1 MSPGITVQ
9 CDQPT
14 IRSAVQQYL
23 DEGRLHPPVPLTLE
37 IEVGEVPPVPLDSAP
52 PFHQPQLVFYPG
64 TRPGSLTIVWETA
77 PAQARLENGSGRA
90 RVILSPAAADR
101 LPECQ
106 TGFLMMTVVFLLRR
120 FGWHHVHGATAVDRR
135 GRGWLMAG
143 NSQVGKSTTTAF
155 LASRGW
161 PVGTDD
167 IAFLVPSAGRV
178 AVHAF
183 RSRIGLRPGGLELLA
198 VSGGVFQPRR
208 GKTVF
213 WPEELGGT
221 WVERIEPE
229 VLLFPVIG
237 GDRTTVTPLAPRDT
251 LAQLVRWSA
260 WVILEPQLAQE
271 HLDLLAALGRQAP
284 GYRLELGRDL
294 FSNPQLIDELIP

>member
-1 MSPGITVQ
+1 MSPGIAVR
-9 CDQPT
+9 CDQPA
-14 IRSAVQQYL
+14 IQSAVQQYL

-37 IEVGEVPPVPLDSAP
+37 IEVGEVPPVPADSAL
-52 PFHQPQLVFYPG
+52 PFHQPELVFYPG
-64 TRPGSLTIVWETA
+64 GQPGGLTIVWETA
-77 PAQARLENGSGRA
+77 PAQARLQDGSGKA
-90 RVILSPAAADR
+90 RVILSQAAVDR

-106 TGFLMMTVVFLLRR
+106 TGFLMMTVIFLLRR
-120 FGWHHVHGATAVDRR
+120 CGWHHVHGATAVDRR

-143 NSQVGKSTTTAF
+143 NSQVGKSTTTAY

-167 IAFLVPSAGRV
+167 IAFLVPSAERV

-183 RSRIGLRPGGLELLA
+183 RSRIALRPGGLELLA
-198 VSGGVFQPRR
+198 ASGGVFQPKR

-221 WVERIEPE
+221 WVERVEPE
-229 VLLFPVIG
+229 VLLFPIVG
-237 GDRTTVTPLAPRDT
+237 GEHTSVTPLAPRDT

-271 HLDLLAALGRQAP
+271 HLDLLAALGRQAAA
-284 GYRLELGRDL
+284 YRLELGRDL
-294 FSNPQLIDELIP
+294 FINPHLIDELIP